1 MSSFCSCDGYAPL
14 VFQNSCMIAL
24 CSSLCILHPK
34 PGTDFVCCGAPTGA
48 GAGAAAA
55 AVAAAAAGASF
66 FCFFGG
72 GVLGSS
78 VSHNRVIGFNLE
90 SKSKSLRCFLFIFT
104 SASASNPNFA
114 AIITGVSS
122 SFEKYRSPSA
132 VFVATPIATPYPAT
146 RFFSS
151 YVSPAASR
159 PLMRFDFGFGFGSV
173 GRSRVGGGGAI
184 ESSIAADIFHH
195 RVSPP
200 PPPPPRGYR
209 RSSREVHSTSNVP
222 SKRSASSVLGE
233 SPASSSSSPPP
244 STRAASG
251 AASRTA
257 VSSSRGVVGRSDEG
271 ASSSRT
277 NWSLSSSLLAPTP
290 SSSRSPSSPSRVGAS
305 ASATARC
312 DCVDAGSSCVG
323 MIAESSSE
331 SDPPSGSMT
340 AARVPRASETDMWGK
355 TCGRAHRDRD
365 RARAGLRPDYQTAD
379 TGREEAVRR
388 GRRRAATRT
397 RQRARRSFGRVR
409 DGAAS
414 ARARLRALTRPRR
427 GAGRRHRDG
436 GRTRERRRRRISA
449 LRGPGGNL
457 KAASDGMGEEETPP
471 AAEPEATEPAAEP
484 APEAEPAAEDAA
496 PETPAPAADADAAA
510 GADADAGAGAGAGA
524 GDDADAA
531 SAAPPTAPDSPA
543 PVTTGDG
550 TPAEVGTP
558 ADAATTDA
566 DTPADGATPADG
578 SPSKDANT
586 DADDESD
593 GDGDGDEE
601 GSPAKDSEGGGVGDG
616 DGDDDDG
623 GDADGERANGADGG
637 RDADGTQSD
646 DSDAE
651 LADFYRRDG
660 AAAHDIEGFNDD
672 FVAQG
677 QSDSDEDEYAAEMV
691 KLAKETEVALASLES
706 EKKGGQGKKDDGP
719 DEGELLE
726 EEIRRVQDEVFKLD
740 RVNSELE
747 KKAAQVVKRAP
758 GAAGSGASASASGG
772 ASDAGSDAGPG
783 KKKPAGAKPAGDD
796 PRSDQKTE
804 QRYHAALTRWESS
817 RDELNR
823 VEAHYDD
830 AIARAEAYLEARET
844 RARDVRD
851 AFAAFKLEAR
861 SSSHWFP
868 YDRVGAARA
877 DP

>member
-1 MSSFCSCDGYAPL
+1 
-14 VFQNSCMIAL
+14 
-24 CSSLCILHPK
+24 
-34 PGTDFVCCGAPTGA
+34 
-48 GAGAAAA
+48 
-55 AVAAAAAGASF
+55 
-66 FCFFGG
+66 
-72 GVLGSS
+72 
-78 VSHNRVIGFNLE
+78 
-90 SKSKSLRCFLFIFT
+90 
-104 SASASNPNFA
+104 
-114 AIITGVSS
+114 
-122 SFEKYRSPSA
+122 
-132 VFVATPIATPYPAT
+132 
-146 RFFSS
+146 
-151 YVSPAASR
+151 
-159 PLMRFDFGFGFGSV
+159 
-173 GRSRVGGGGAI
+173 
-184 ESSIAADIFHH
+184 
-195 RVSPP
+195 
-200 PPPPPRGYR
+200 
-209 RSSREVHSTSNVP
+209 
-222 SKRSASSVLGE
+222 
-233 SPASSSSSPPP
+233 
-244 STRAASG
+244 
-251 AASRTA
+251 
-257 VSSSRGVVGRSDEG
+257 
-271 ASSSRT
+271 
-277 NWSLSSSLLAPTP
+277 
-290 SSSRSPSSPSRVGAS
+290 
-305 ASATARC
+305 
-312 DCVDAGSSCVG
+312 
-323 MIAESSSE
+323 
-331 SDPPSGSMT
+331 
-340 AARVPRASETDMWGK
+340 
-355 TCGRAHRDRD
+355 
-365 RARAGLRPDYQTAD
+365 
-379 TGREEAVRR
+379 
-388 GRRRAATRT
+388 
-397 RQRARRSFGRVR
+397 
-409 DGAAS
+409 
-414 ARARLRALTRPRR
+414 
-427 GAGRRHRDG
+427 
-436 GRTRERRRRRISA
+436 
-449 LRGPGGNL
+449 
-457 KAASDGMGEEETPP
+457 MGEEETPP

-510 GADADAGAGAGAGA
+510 GADADADAGAGAGAGA

-543 PVTTGDG
+543 PITTGDG
-550 TPAEVGTP
+550 PPAEVGTP

-593 GDGDGDEE
+593 GDGDGDGDEE

-616 DGDDDDG
+616 DDDDDDG

-637 RDADGTQSD
+637 READGTQSD

-706 EKKGGQGKKDDGP
+706 EKKGAQGKKDDGP